1 MRYFGWRRRVMNM
14 KKIKDERLQLQ
25 NLRNIRIIFIVQNL
39 GIIGILAY
47 DYFSEGMEKMRT
59 NPLWF
64 LFTISMIILAYL
76 SMNISTDYERQ
87 PTKPKKS
94 LAISL
99 VTSALIC
106 TVIGYLV
113 ARSETG
119 DIAQG
124 ILMGCSLFICILI
137 PVLYIYNLRTKQ
149 HED

>member
-1 MRYFGWRRRVMNM
+1 M

-25 NLRNIRIIFIVQNL
+25 SLKNIRIIFIVQNL

-47 DYFSEGMEKMRT
+47 DYFSKGMEEMRN

-76 SMNISTDYERQ
+76 SMSISSDYERQ
-87 PTKPKKS
+87 SKNPKKS
-94 LAISL
+94 LVISL
-99 VTSALIC
+99 VTSGLIC
-106 TVIGYLV
+106 ILIGYLV
-113 ARSETG
+113 TRSEAG

-124 ILMGCSLFICILI
+124 IIMGGSLFICILI
-137 PVLYIYNLRTKQ
+137 PVIYMYNLRTKQ